1 MGQWQED
8 NCQISLPALL
18 SQGVKKPFTEVIR
31 ANIGDAQAMG
41 QRPITFFRQVRLLN
55 CLWSHLL
62 PPQKNCSGLIIWFPQ
77 VLALCVYPKLMSS
90 PDFPEDV
97 KRRAE
102 RILQACGGQSLGK
115 CLLPVESKP

>member
-1 MGQWQED
+1 MGQQRQN

-41 QRPITFFRQVRLLN
+41 QRPITFFRQVRLLY
-55 CLWSHLL
+55 CLWHTPH
-62 PPQKNCSGLIIWFPQ
+62 PPNCPGLIIWFSQ
-77 VLALCVYPKLMSS
+77 VLALCVYPKLLSS

-115 CLLPVESKP
+115 CLLQVESKP